1 MGGAKSPPF
10 FMKNKV
16 GYYFLIPTITLLFFT
31 SIYPLIYSFIYSFF
45 NWNWGEQKDY
55 VGLQNYIFLL
65 TDKEFW
71 IVIRNTFLFASLA
84 CFFEVSLGIIL
95 ALYID
100 RIKIGSTI
108 IRTIL
113 LIPLMV
119 SGIIVSMMSK
129 VIFNNLFG
137 VVPFYLKKI
146 GLKSSFFG
154 SSDAAMPTLIG
165 VDVWWQTAFV
175 FIIILAGLQSI
186 PQEPIESARI
196 EGATEWQIT
205 RYIRLPMIKSLV
217 LLVIIFRSIDTLKIF
232 DLVWGITGG
241 GPGISTE
248 VVQTYSYRLA
258 FGFLQ
263 MSKSMTVMILF
274 SSVVISLT
282 FIYSLIEKRNN
293 D

>member
-1 MGGAKSPPF
+1 
-10 FMKNKV
+10 MKNNI
-16 GYYFLIPTITLLFFT
+16 GYYFLIPSILLLTFT
-31 SIYPLIYSFIYSFF
+31 SIYPIFYSLIQSFY
-45 NWNWGEQKDY
+45 NWNWGEQRDF

-65 TDKEFW
+65 TNEEFW
-71 IVIRNTFLFASLA
+71 VVIKNTFLFASFA

-100 RIKIGSTI
+100 RIKVGSTI

-119 SGIIVSMMSK
+119 SGIIVSMISK

-137 VVPFYLKKI
+137 VIPFYLKKI

-205 RYIRLPMIKSLV
+205 RFIRLPMIRSLV
-217 LLVIIFRSIDTLKIF
+217 FLVIIFRSIDTLKIF

>member
-1 MGGAKSPPF
+1 
-10 FMKNKV
+10 MKNNI
-16 GYYFLIPTITLLFFT
+16 GYYFLIPSIILLAFT
-31 SIYPLIYSFIYSFF
+31 SIYPLFYSFIHSFY
-45 NWNWGEQKDY
+45 NWNWGEQKDF

-65 TDKEFW
+65 TNEEFW
-71 IVIRNTFLFASLA
+71 VVIRNTFLFASFA

-100 RIKIGSTI
+100 RIKVGSTI

-137 VVPFYLKKI
+137 VIPFYLKKI

-186 PQEPIESARI
+186 PQEPIESAKI

-205 RYIRLPMIKSLV
+205 RYIRLPMIRSLV
-217 LLVIIFRSIDTLKIF
+217 FLVIIFRSIDTLKIF

-274 SSVVISLT
+274 SSVVICLT

>member
-1 MGGAKSPPF
+1 
-10 FMKNKV
+10 MKNNI
-16 GYYFLIPTITLLFFT
+16 GYYFLIPSILLLAFT
-31 SIYPLIYSFIYSFF
+31 SIYPLFYSFINSFY
-45 NWNWGEQKDY
+45 NWNWGEQRDY
-55 VGLQNYIFLL
+55 VGLENYIFLL
-65 TDKEFW
+65 TNEEFW
-71 IVIRNTFLFASLA
+71 VVIKNTFLFASFA

-100 RIKIGSTI
+100 RIKVGSTI

-137 VVPFYLKKI
+137 VIPFYLKKI

-154 SSDAAMPTLIG
+154 SPDAAMPTLIG

-205 RYIRLPMIKSLV
+205 RFIRLPMIRSLV
-217 LLVIIFRSIDTLKIF
+217 FLVIIFRSIDTLKIF

-293 D
+293 N

>member
-1 MGGAKSPPF
+1 
-10 FMKNKV
+10 MKNKI

-65 TDKEFW
+65 TDREFW
-71 IVIRNTFLFASLA
+71 IVIRNTFLFASFA

-113 LIPLMV
+113 LVPLMV

-154 SSDAAMPTLIG
+154 SSDAAMPTFIG

>member
-1 MGGAKSPPF
+1 
-10 FMKNKV
+10 MKNNI
-16 GYYFLIPTITLLFFT
+16 GYYFLIPSILLLAFT
-31 SIYPLIYSFIYSFF
+31 SIYPLFYSFINSFY
-45 NWNWGEQKDY
+45 NWNWGEQRDY
-55 VGLQNYIFLL
+55 VGLENYSFLL
-65 TDKEFW
+65 TNEEFW
-71 IVIRNTFLFASLA
+71 IVIKNTFLFASFA
-84 CFFEVSLGIIL
+84 CFFEVTLGIIL

-100 RIKIGSTI
+100 RIKVGSTI

-137 VVPFYLKKI
+137 VIPFYLKKI

-154 SSDAAMPTLIG
+154 SPDAAMPTLIG

-205 RYIRLPMIKSLV
+205 RFIRLPMIRSLV

>member
-1 MGGAKSPPF
+1 
-10 FMKNKV
+10 MKNNI
-16 GYYFLIPTITLLFFT
+16 GYYFLIPSILLLAFT
-31 SIYPLIYSFIYSFF
+31 SIYPLFYSLIHSFY

-65 TDKEFW
+65 TNEEFW
-71 IVIRNTFLFASLA
+71 IVIRNTFLFASFA

-100 RIKIGSTI
+100 RIKVGSTI

-137 VVPFYLKKI
+137 VIPFYLKKI

-186 PQEPIESARI
+186 PQEPIESAKI

-205 RYIRLPMIKSLV
+205 RYIRLPMIRSLV
-217 LLVIIFRSIDTLKIF
+217 FLVIIFRSIDTLKIF

-263 MSKSMTVMILF
+263 MSKSMTVMLLF

-282 FIYSLIEKRNN
+282 FIYSLIEKKYN

>member
-1 MGGAKSPPF
+1 
-10 FMKNKV
+10 MKNNI
-16 GYYFLIPTITLLFFT
+16 GYYFLIPSIILLAFT
-31 SIYPLIYSFIYSFF
+31 SIYPLFYSLIHSFY
-45 NWNWGEQKDY
+45 NWNWGEQKDF

-65 TDKEFW
+65 TNEEFW
-71 IVIRNTFLFASLA
+71 IVIKNTFLFASFA

-100 RIKIGSTI
+100 RIKVGSTI

-137 VVPFYLKKI
+137 VIPFYLKKI

-205 RYIRLPMIKSLV
+205 RFIRLPMIRSLV
-217 LLVIIFRSIDTLKIF
+217 FLVIIFRSIDTLKIF

>member
-1 MGGAKSPPF
+1 
-10 FMKNKV
+10 MKNKI

-65 TDKEFW
+65 TDREFW
-71 IVIRNTFLFASLA
+71 IVIRNTFLFASFA

-113 LIPLMV
+113 LVPLMV
-119 SGIIVSMMSK
+119 SGIIVSMISK

-196 EGATEWQIT
+196 EVQQNG
-205 RYIRLPMIKSLV
+205 KSL
-217 LLVIIFRSIDTLKIF
+217 D
-232 DLVWGITGG
+232 
-241 GPGISTE
+241 ISDY
-248 VVQTYSYRLA
+248 Q
-258 FGFLQ
+258 
-263 MSKSMTVMILF
+263 
-274 SSVVISLT
+274 
-282 FIYSLIEKRNN
+282 
-293 D
+293 

>member
-1 MGGAKSPPF
+1 
-10 FMKNKV
+10 MKNNI
-16 GYYFLIPTITLLFFT
+16 GYYFLIPSIILLAFT
-31 SIYPLIYSFIYSFF
+31 SIYPLFYSLIHSFY
-45 NWNWGEQKDY
+45 NWNWGEQKDF

-65 TDKEFW
+65 TNEEFW
-71 IVIRNTFLFASLA
+71 IVIRNTFLFASFA

-100 RIKIGSTI
+100 RIKVGSTI

-137 VVPFYLKKI
+137 VIPFYLKKI

-205 RYIRLPMIKSLV
+205 RFIRLPMIRSLV
-217 LLVIIFRSIDTLKIF
+217 FLVIIFRSIDTLKIF

>member
-1 MGGAKSPPF
+1 
-10 FMKNKV
+10 MKNNI
-16 GYYFLIPTITLLFFT
+16 GYYFLIPSILLLTFT
-31 SIYPLIYSFIYSFF
+31 SIYPLFYSLIQSFY
-45 NWNWGEQKDY
+45 NWNWGEQRDF

-65 TDKEFW
+65 TNEEFW
-71 IVIRNTFLFASLA
+71 VVIKNTFLFASFA
-84 CFFEVSLGIIL
+84 CFFEVTLGIIL

-100 RIKIGSTI
+100 RIKVGSTI

-137 VVPFYLKKI
+137 VIPFYLKKI

-205 RYIRLPMIKSLV
+205 RFIRLPMIRSLV

>member
-1 MGGAKSPPF
+1 
-10 FMKNKV
+10 MKNKV

-31 SIYPLIYSFIYSFF
+31 SIYPLLYSFIYSFY

-55 VGLQNYIFLL
+55 IGLQNYIFLL

-71 IVIRNTFLFASLA
+71 IVIRNTFLFASFA

-113 LIPLMV
+113 LIPLMA

>member
-1 MGGAKSPPF
+1 
-10 FMKNKV
+10 MKNNI
-16 GYYFLIPTITLLFFT
+16 GYYFLIPSILLLAFT
-31 SIYPLIYSFIYSFF
+31 SIYPLFYSFINSFY
-45 NWNWGEQKDY
+45 NWNWGEQRDY
-55 VGLQNYIFLL
+55 VGLENYIFLL
-65 TDKEFW
+65 TNEEFW
-71 IVIRNTFLFASLA
+71 VVIRNTFLFASFA

-100 RIKIGSTI
+100 RIKVGSTI

-137 VVPFYLKKI
+137 VIPFYLKKI

-154 SSDAAMPTLIG
+154 SPDAAMPTLIG

-205 RYIRLPMIKSLV
+205 RYIRLPMIRSLV
-217 LLVIIFRSIDTLKIF
+217 FLVIIFRSIDTLKIF

>member
-1 MGGAKSPPF
+1 
-10 FMKNKV
+10 MKNNI
-16 GYYFLIPTITLLFFT
+16 GYYFLIPSILLLAFT
-31 SIYPLIYSFIYSFF
+31 SIYPLFYSFINSFY
-45 NWNWGEQKDY
+45 NWNWGEQRDY
-55 VGLQNYIFLL
+55 VGLDNYIFLL
-65 TDKEFW
+65 TNEEFW
-71 IVIRNTFLFASLA
+71 IVIKNTFLFASFA
-84 CFFEVSLGIIL
+84 CFFEVTLGIIL

-100 RIKIGSTI
+100 RIKVGSTI

-137 VVPFYLKKI
+137 VIPFYLKKI

-154 SSDAAMPTLIG
+154 SPDAAMPTLIG

-205 RYIRLPMIKSLV
+205 RFIRLPMIRSLV
-217 LLVIIFRSIDTLKIF
+217 FLVIIFRSIDTLKIF

>member
-1 MGGAKSPPF
+1 
-10 FMKNKV
+10 MKNNV
-16 GYYFLIPTITLLFFT
+16 GYYFLIPSILLLTFT
-31 SIYPLIYSFIYSFF
+31 SIYPLFYSLIQSFY
-45 NWNWGEQKDY
+45 NWNWGEQRDF

-65 TDKEFW
+65 TNEEFW
-71 IVIRNTFLFASLA
+71 VVIKNTFLFASFA

-100 RIKIGSTI
+100 RIKVGSTI

-137 VVPFYLKKI
+137 VIPFYLKKI

-205 RYIRLPMIKSLV
+205 RFIRLPMIRSLV

>member
-1 MGGAKSPPF
+1 
-10 FMKNKV
+10 MKNNI
-16 GYYFLIPTITLLFFT
+16 GYYFLIPSILLLTFT
-31 SIYPLIYSFIYSFF
+31 SIYPLFYSLIHSFY

-65 TDKEFW
+65 TNEEFW
-71 IVIRNTFLFASLA
+71 IVIRNTFLFASFA

-100 RIKIGSTI
+100 RIKVGSTI

-137 VVPFYLKKI
+137 VIPFYLKKI

-154 SSDAAMPTLIG
+154 SPDAAMPTLIG

-205 RYIRLPMIKSLV
+205 RFIRLPMIRSLV

>member
-1 MGGAKSPPF
+1 
-10 FMKNKV
+10 MKNNI
-16 GYYFLIPTITLLFFT
+16 GYYFLIPSILLLTFT
-31 SIYPLIYSFIYSFF
+31 SIYPLFYSLIQSFY
-45 NWNWGEQKDY
+45 NWNWGEQRDF

-65 TDKEFW
+65 TNEEFW
-71 IVIRNTFLFASLA
+71 VVIKNTFLFASFA

-100 RIKIGSTI
+100 RIKVGSTI

-137 VVPFYLKKI
+137 VIPFYLKKI

-186 PQEPIESARI
+186 PQEPIESAKI

-205 RYIRLPMIKSLV
+205 RFIRLPMIRSLV
-217 LLVIIFRSIDTLKIF
+217 FLVIIFRSIDTLKIF

-282 FIYSLIEKRNN
+282 FIYSLIENRNN

>member
-1 MGGAKSPPF
+1 
-10 FMKNKV
+10 MKNKI

-65 TDKEFW
+65 TNEEFW
-71 IVIRNTFLFASLA
+71 IVIRNTFLFAFFA

-100 RIKIGSTI
+100 RIKVGSTI

-137 VVPFYLKKI
+137 VIPFYLKKI

-205 RYIRLPMIKSLV
+205 RFIRLPMIRSLV

>member
-1 MGGAKSPPF
+1 
-10 FMKNKV
+10 MKNNI
-16 GYYFLIPTITLLFFT
+16 GYYFLIPSILLLAFT
-31 SIYPLIYSFIYSFF
+31 SIYPLFYSLIHSFY

-65 TDKEFW
+65 TNEEFW
-71 IVIRNTFLFASLA
+71 IVIRNTFLFASFA

-100 RIKIGSTI
+100 RIKVGSTI

-137 VVPFYLKKI
+137 VIPFYLKKI

-186 PQEPIESARI
+186 PQEPIESAKI

-205 RYIRLPMIKSLV
+205 RYIRLPMIRSLV
-217 LLVIIFRSIDTLKIF
+217 FLVIIFRSIDTLKIF

-263 MSKSMTVMILF
+263 MSKSMTVMLLF

-282 FIYSLIEKRNN
+282 FIYSLIEKKFN

>member
-1 MGGAKSPPF
+1 
-10 FMKNKV
+10 MKNKI

-137 VVPFYLKKI
+137 VIPFYLKKI

-282 FIYSLIEKRNN
+282 LIYSLIEKRNN

>member
-1 MGGAKSPPF
+1 
-10 FMKNKV
+10 MKNNI
-16 GYYFLIPTITLLFFT
+16 GYYFLIPSILLLAFT
-31 SIYPLIYSFIYSFF
+31 SIYPLFYSFINTFY
-45 NWNWGEQKDY
+45 NWNWGEQRDF
-55 VGLQNYIFLL
+55 VGLENYIFLL
-65 TDKEFW
+65 TNEEFW
-71 IVIRNTFLFASLA
+71 IVIKNTFLFASFA

-100 RIKIGSTI
+100 RIKVGSTI

-137 VVPFYLKKI
+137 VIPFYLKKI

-205 RYIRLPMIKSLV
+205 RFIRLPMIRSLV
-217 LLVIIFRSIDTLKIF
+217 FLVIIFRSIDTLKIF

-282 FIYSLIEKRNN
+282 FIYSLFEKRNN

>member
-1 MGGAKSPPF
+1 
-10 FMKNKV
+10 MKNNI
-16 GYYFLIPTITLLFFT
+16 GYYFLIPSILLLAFT
-31 SIYPLIYSFIYSFF
+31 SIYPLFYSFINSFY
-45 NWNWGEQKDY
+45 NWNWGEQRDY
-55 VGLQNYIFLL
+55 VGLDNYIFLL
-65 TDKEFW
+65 TNEEFW
-71 IVIRNTFLFASLA
+71 VVIKNTFLFASFA
-84 CFFEVSLGIIL
+84 CFFEVTLGIIL

-100 RIKIGSTI
+100 RIKVGSTI

-137 VVPFYLKKI
+137 VIPFYLKKI

-154 SSDAAMPTLIG
+154 SPDAAMPTLIG

-205 RYIRLPMIKSLV
+205 RFIRLPMIKSLV

>member
-1 MGGAKSPPF
+1 
-10 FMKNKV
+10 MKNNI
-16 GYYFLIPTITLLFFT
+16 GYYFLIPSILLLAFT
-31 SIYPLIYSFIYSFF
+31 SIYPLFYSFINSFY
-45 NWNWGEQKDY
+45 NWNWGEQRDY
-55 VGLQNYIFLL
+55 VGLENYIFLL
-65 TDKEFW
+65 TNEEFW
-71 IVIRNTFLFASLA
+71 VVIKNTFLFASFA
-84 CFFEVSLGIIL
+84 CFFEVTLGIIL

-100 RIKIGSTI
+100 RIKVGSTI

-137 VVPFYLKKI
+137 VIPFYLKKI

-186 PQEPIESARI
+186 PQEPIESAKI

-205 RYIRLPMIKSLV
+205 RYIRLPMI
-217 LLVIIFRSIDTLKIF
+217 RSRVF
-232 DLVWGITGG
+232 
-241 GPGISTE
+241 
-248 VVQTYSYRLA
+248 
-258 FGFLQ
+258 
-263 MSKSMTVMILF
+263 
-274 SSVVISLT
+274 
-282 FIYSLIEKRNN
+282 
-293 D
+293 

>member
-1 MGGAKSPPF
+1 
-10 FMKNKV
+10 MKNNF
-16 GYYFLIPTITLLFFT
+16 GYYFLIPSILLLAFT
-31 SIYPLIYSFIYSFF
+31 SIYPLFYSLIHSFY

-65 TDKEFW
+65 TNEEFW
-71 IVIRNTFLFASLA
+71 IVIRNTFLFASFA

-100 RIKIGSTI
+100 RIKIGTTL

-119 SGIIVSMMSK
+119 SGIIVSMISK

-137 VVPFYLKKI
+137 VIPFYLKKI

-205 RYIRLPMIKSLV
+205 RFIRLPMIRSLV
-217 LLVIIFRSIDTLKIF
+217 FLVIIFRSIDTLKIF

-274 SSVVISLT
+274 SSVVIGLT

>member
-1 MGGAKSPPF
+1 
-10 FMKNKV
+10 MKNNI
-16 GYYFLIPTITLLFFT
+16 GYYFLIPSILLLAFT
-31 SIYPLIYSFIYSFF
+31 SIYPLFYSLIHSFY

-65 TDKEFW
+65 SNEEFW
-71 IVIRNTFLFASLA
+71 IVIRNTFLFASFA
-84 CFFEVSLGIIL
+84 CFFEVTLGIIL

-100 RIKIGSTI
+100 RIKVGSTI

-137 VVPFYLKKI
+137 VIPFYLKKI

-154 SSDAAMPTLIG
+154 SPDAAMPTLIG

-205 RYIRLPMIKSLV
+205 RFIRLPMIRSLV

-263 MSKSMTVMILF
+263 MSKSMTVMLLF

-282 FIYSLIEKRNN
+282 FIYSLIEKKYN

>member
-1 MGGAKSPPF
+1 
-10 FMKNKV
+10 MKNNI
-16 GYYFLIPTITLLFFT
+16 GYYFLIPSILLLAFT
-31 SIYPLIYSFIYSFF
+31 SIYPLFYSFINSFY
-45 NWNWGEQKDY
+45 NWNWGEQRDY
-55 VGLQNYIFLL
+55 VGLENYIFLL
-65 TDKEFW
+65 TNEEFW
-71 IVIRNTFLFASLA
+71 VVIKNTFLFASFA

-100 RIKIGSTI
+100 RIKVGSTI

-129 VIFNNLFG
+129 VIFNNLYG
-137 VVPFYLKKI
+137 VIPFYLKKI

-154 SSDAAMPTLIG
+154 SPDAAMPTLIG

-205 RYIRLPMIKSLV
+205 RFIRLPMIRSLV

>member
-1 MGGAKSPPF
+1 
-10 FMKNKV
+10 MKNKI

-65 TDKEFW
+65 TDREFW
-71 IVIRNTFLFASLA
+71 IVIRNTFLFASFA

-113 LIPLMV
+113 LVPLMV

>member
-1 MGGAKSPPF
+1 
-10 FMKNKV
+10 MKNNI
-16 GYYFLIPTITLLFFT
+16 GYYFLIPSILLLAFT
-31 SIYPLIYSFIYSFF
+31 SIYPLFYSLINSFY

-65 TDKEFW
+65 TNEEFW
-71 IVIRNTFLFASLA
+71 IVIRNTFLFASFA

-100 RIKIGSTI
+100 RIKVGSTI

-137 VVPFYLKKI
+137 VIPFYLKKI

-154 SSDAAMPTLIG
+154 SPDAAMPTLIG

-205 RYIRLPMIKSLV
+205 RFIRLPMIKSLV

>member
-1 MGGAKSPPF
+1 
-10 FMKNKV
+10 MKNNI
-16 GYYFLIPTITLLFFT
+16 GYYFLIPSILLLAFT
-31 SIYPLIYSFIYSFF
+31 SIYPLFYSFINSFY
-45 NWNWGEQKDY
+45 NWNWGEQRDY
-55 VGLQNYIFLL
+55 VGLENYIFLL
-65 TDKEFW
+65 TNEEFW
-71 IVIRNTFLFASLA
+71 VVIKNTFLFASFA
-84 CFFEVSLGIIL
+84 CFFEVTLGIIL

-100 RIKIGSTI
+100 RIKVGSTI

-137 VVPFYLKKI
+137 VIPFYLKKI

-154 SSDAAMPTLIG
+154 SPDAAMPTLIG

-205 RYIRLPMIKSLV
+205 RFIRLPMIRSLV
-217 LLVIIFRSIDTLKIF
+217 FLVIIFRSIDTLKIF

-263 MSKSMTVMILF
+263 MSKSMTVMLLF

-282 FIYSLIEKRNN
+282 FIYSLIEKKYN

>member
-1 MGGAKSPPF
+1 
-10 FMKNKV
+10 MKNKI
-16 GYYFLIPTITLLFFT
+16 GYYFLIPTIILLFFT
-31 SIYPLIYSFIYSFF
+31 SIYPLLYSFIYSFF

-71 IVIRNTFLFASLA
+71 IVIRNTFLFASFA

-113 LIPLMV
+113 LVPLMV

-137 VVPFYLKKI
+137 VVPIYLKKI

-186 PQEPIESARI
+186 PPEPIESARI

-217 LLVIIFRSIDTLKIF
+217 LLVIMFRSIDTLKIF

>member
-1 MGGAKSPPF
+1 
-10 FMKNKV
+10 MKNKI
-16 GYYFLIPTITLLFFT
+16 GYYFLIPTIILLFFT
-31 SIYPLIYSFIYSFF
+31 SIYPLLYSFIYSFF

-71 IVIRNTFLFASLA
+71 IVIRNTFLFASFA

-113 LIPLMV
+113 LVPLMV

-205 RYIRLPMIKSLV
+205 RYIRLPMIRSLV
-217 LLVIIFRSIDTLKIF
+217 FLVIIFRSIDTLKIF

-274 SSVVISLT
+274 SSVIISLT

>member
-1 MGGAKSPPF
+1 MT
-10 FMKNKV
+10 N
-16 GYYFLIPTITLLFFT
+16 
-31 SIYPLIYSFIYSFF
+31 
-45 NWNWGEQKDY
+45 E
-55 VGLQNYIFLL
+55 
-65 TDKEFW
+65 EFW
-71 IVIRNTFLFASLA
+71 VVIRNTFLFASFA

-100 RIKIGSTI
+100 RIKVGSTI

-137 VVPFYLKKI
+137 VIPFYLKKI

-154 SSDAAMPTLIG
+154 SPDAAMPTLIG

-205 RYIRLPMIKSLV
+205 RFIRLPMIRSLV

-263 MSKSMTVMILF
+263 MSKAMTVMILF

>member
-1 MGGAKSPPF
+1 
-10 FMKNKV
+10 MKNNI
-16 GYYFLIPTITLLFFT
+16 GYYFLIPSILLLTFT
-31 SIYPLIYSFIYSFF
+31 SIYPLFYSLIQSFY
-45 NWNWGEQKDY
+45 NWNWGEQRDF

-65 TDKEFW
+65 TNEEFW
-71 IVIRNTFLFASLA
+71 VVIKNTFLFASFA

-100 RIKIGSTI
+100 RIKLGSTI

-137 VVPFYLKKI
+137 VIPFYLKKI

-186 PQEPIESARI
+186 PKEPIESARI

-205 RYIRLPMIKSLV
+205 RFIRLPMIRSLV
-217 LLVIIFRSIDTLKIF
+217 FLVIIFRSIDTLKIF

>member
-1 MGGAKSPPF
+1 
-10 FMKNKV
+10 MKNNI
-16 GYYFLIPTITLLFFT
+16 GYYFLIPSIILLAFT
-31 SIYPLIYSFIYSFF
+31 SIYPLFYSFIYSFY
-45 NWNWGEQKDY
+45 NWNWGEQKDF

-65 TDKEFW
+65 TNEEFW
-71 IVIRNTFLFASLA
+71 VVIRNTFLFASFA

-100 RIKIGSTI
+100 RIKVGSTI

-137 VVPFYLKKI
+137 VIPFYLKKI

-186 PQEPIESARI
+186 PQEPIESAKI

-205 RYIRLPMIKSLV
+205 RYIRLPMIRSLV
-217 LLVIIFRSIDTLKIF
+217 FLVIIFRSIDTLKIF

-274 SSVVISLT
+274 SSVIISLT

>member
-1 MGGAKSPPF
+1 
-10 FMKNKV
+10 MKNNI
-16 GYYFLIPTITLLFFT
+16 GYYFLIPSILLLAFT
-31 SIYPLIYSFIYSFF
+31 SIYPLFYSLIHSFY

-65 TDKEFW
+65 TNEEFW
-71 IVIRNTFLFASLA
+71 IVIKNTFLFASFA

-95 ALYID
+95 ALYVD
-100 RIKIGSTI
+100 RIKVGSTI

-137 VVPFYLKKI
+137 VIPFYLKKI

-154 SSDAAMPTLIG
+154 SPDAAMPTLIG

-205 RYIRLPMIKSLV
+205 RFIRLPMIRSLV

>member
-1 MGGAKSPPF
+1 
-10 FMKNKV
+10 MKNNI
-16 GYYFLIPTITLLFFT
+16 GYYFLIPSILLLAFT
-31 SIYPLIYSFIYSFF
+31 SIYPLFYSFINSFY
-45 NWNWGEQKDY
+45 NWNWGEQRDY
-55 VGLQNYIFLL
+55 VGLENYIFLL
-65 TDKEFW
+65 TNEEFW
-71 IVIRNTFLFASLA
+71 VVIKNTFLFASFA
-84 CFFEVSLGIIL
+84 CFFEVTLGIIL

-100 RIKIGSTI
+100 RIKVGSTI

-137 VVPFYLKKI
+137 VIPFYLKKV

-154 SSDAAMPTLIG
+154 SPDAAMPTLIG

-205 RYIRLPMIKSLV
+205 RFIRLPMIRSLV

>member
-1 MGGAKSPPF
+1 
-10 FMKNKV
+10 MKNNI
-16 GYYFLIPTITLLFFT
+16 GYYFLIPSILLLAFT
-31 SIYPLIYSFIYSFF
+31 SIYPLFYSVINSFY
-45 NWNWGEQKDY
+45 NWNWGEQRDF
-55 VGLQNYIFLL
+55 VGLENYIFLL
-65 TDKEFW
+65 TNEEFW
-71 IVIRNTFLFASLA
+71 IVIKNTFLFSSFA

-100 RIKIGSTI
+100 RIKVGSTI

-137 VVPFYLKKI
+137 VIPFYLKKI

-154 SSDAAMPTLIG
+154 SPDAAMPTLIG

-205 RYIRLPMIKSLV
+205 RFIRLPMIRSLV

>member
-1 MGGAKSPPF
+1 
-10 FMKNKV
+10 MKNNI
-16 GYYFLIPTITLLFFT
+16 GYYFLIPSILLLAFT
-31 SIYPLIYSFIYSFF
+31 SIYPLFYSFINSFY
-45 NWNWGEQKDY
+45 NWNWGEQRDY
-55 VGLQNYIFLL
+55 VGLENYIFLL
-65 TDKEFW
+65 TNEEFW
-71 IVIRNTFLFASLA
+71 IVIRNTFLFASFA

-100 RIKIGSTI
+100 RIKVGSTI

-137 VVPFYLKKI
+137 VIPFYLKKI

-154 SSDAAMPTLIG
+154 SPDAAMPTLIG
-165 VDVWWQTAFV
+165 VDVWWHTAFV

-205 RYIRLPMIKSLV
+205 RFIRLPMIRSLV